1 MPGRLLQAEWVQRPR
16 AQGKG
21 RAGPTKKTSYRYMFV
36 KQPLEYA
43 EQMIYV
49 ATYHNSPQ
57 AHFKTFW
64 KK

>member
-21 RAGPTKKTSYRYMFV
+21 RADRNMFV
-36 KQPLEYA
+36 KQPLKYA

-49 ATYHNSPQ
+49 ATYHNSRQ